1 MKDRLKILRKELRL
15 TQQELAD
22 RVGISRGNIA
32 AYEVGKNSPSDA
44 VISLIC
50 REFNVNE
57 VWLRN
62 GSGSMFQERSEEG
75 EIKSLVSSLLDP
87 NRDKMYD
94 VIIEFMKVYTSLS
107 PNSQKAL
114 NELADKLLEKLGK
127 QQAAKEE
134 IDVVSTPFG
143 DIPKN
148 PEDLER
154 LYPPVERPGRKTS

>member
-1 MKDRLKILRKELRL
+1 MKDRLKVLRKELRL

-62 GSGSMFQERSEEG
+62 GSGSMFQERSEED

-114 NELADKLLEKLGK
+114 NELADKLLEKLRK

-134 IDVVSTPFG
+134 IDVASTRFG

-148 PEDLER
+148 PEA
-154 LYPPVERPGRKTS
+154 

>member
-62 GSGSMFQERSEEG
+62 GSGSMFQGRSEED

-154 LYPPVERPGRKTS
+154 LYPPVKRPGRKTS

>member
-15 TQQELAD
+15 TQQEFAD

-32 AYEVGKNSPSDA
+32 AYEVGKNSLSDA

-62 GSGSMFQERSEEG
+62 GSGSMFQERSEED

-127 QQAAKEE
+127 QLAAKEE

-148 PEDLER
+148 PEDLAR

>member
-1 MKDRLKILRKELRL
+1 MNNRLKKLRKELDL
-15 TQQELAD
+15 TQQQFAD
-22 RVGISRGNIA
+22 KLGVARNNIA
-32 AYEVGKNSPSDA
+32 GYETGKRSPSDA
-44 VISLIC
+44 ATSLIC
-50 REFNVNE
+50 KTFNVSE
-57 VWLRN
+57 DWLRN
-62 GSGSMFQERSEEG
+62 GIGPMFLEAPEDN
-75 EIKSLVSSLLDP
+75 EIKSLLSSLLDP

-94 VIIEFMKVYTSLS
+94 VIIEFMKVYANLS

-148 PEDLER
+148 PGDLER

>member
-1 MKDRLKILRKELRL
+1 M
-15 TQQELAD
+15 
-22 RVGISRGNIA
+22 
-32 AYEVGKNSPSDA
+32 YEV
-44 VISLIC
+44 IL
-50 REFNVNE
+50 
-57 VWLRN
+57 
-62 GSGSMFQERSEEG
+62 
-75 EIKSLVSSLLDP
+75 
-87 NRDKMYD
+87 
-94 VIIEFMKVYTSLS
+94 EFMKVYASLS

-127 QQAAKEE
+127 QQTTKEE

>member
-62 GSGSMFQERSEEG
+62 GSGSMFQERSEED

-94 VIIEFMKVYTSLS
+94 VISEFMKVYTSLS

-154 LYPPVERPGRKTS
+154 LYPPVERPGRNTS